1 MTLNSKST
9 FQPGNLAVVIG
20 GTGFIGSHLVRF
32 LRNSGFRVR
41 VYARRSFAD
50 CPAHLTAGI
59 EPSDWFTGDACD
71 AKSLALACTGAKT
84 VFYTSGV
91 SRLSSSNVDEM
102 ERVNVGGAHAL
113 VEVCAEACIPRLV
126 YVSSAL
132 AAGPATSAYA
142 RSKRHAER
150 ILLEASNLQLA
161 GVHISVLR
169 PTNVY
174 GPGMRG
180 NIATMIK
187 LIASRRLPPL
197 PNLNNHLTLIS
208 VSDVCRAALLAATHS
223 HDSGQIFTLIDGE
236 RYTPS
241 LIESAIYNVLQRKSP
256 RWKCPRVLFFV
267 ACLGAEILNQFGI
280 WRNDLGLRTYRNL
293 VKDNPQRTLASVKQ
307 LGFAPSQTLYTVLPE
322 ITGLDA

>member
-1 MTLNSKST
+1 MS
-9 FQPGNLAVVIG
+9 AVR
-20 GTGFIGSHLVRF
+20 S
-32 LRNSGFRVR
+32 
-41 VYARRSFAD
+41 RR
-50 CPAHLTAGI
+50 T
-59 EPSDWFTGDACD
+59 
-71 AKSLALACTGAKT
+71 
-84 VFYTSGV
+84 
-91 SRLSSSNVDEM
+91 
-102 ERVNVGGAHAL
+102 
-113 VEVCAEACIPRLV
+113 
-126 YVSSAL
+126 
-132 AAGPATSAYA
+132 ATSAYA

-208 VSDVCRAALLAATHS
+208 VPDVCRAALLAATHS

-241 LIESAIYNVLQRKSP
+241 LIESAIYNVLQRKAPGEVSASA
-256 RWKCPRVLFFV
+256 FFV
-267 ACLGAEILNQFGI
+267 ACRRRNTESIWD